1 MLPYA
6 QSTLF
11 HSSIYDNDWPEKPRE
26 ISNFAGSNLLQNDL
40 FLTPRFQEYIL
51 VLELGLI

>member
-1 MLPYA
+1 MLLYA